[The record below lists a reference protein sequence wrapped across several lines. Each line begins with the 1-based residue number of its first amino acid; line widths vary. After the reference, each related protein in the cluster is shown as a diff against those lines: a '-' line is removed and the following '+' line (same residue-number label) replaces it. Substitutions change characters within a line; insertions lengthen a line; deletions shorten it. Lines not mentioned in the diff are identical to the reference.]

1 MTLELSQLTTSL
13 KVTKFG
19 YIKEVTRGAIPPSA
33 AFVSLNTEAFTP
45 TSTTNV
51 VEQPLL
57 GSPFIFKQPKTG
69 ERYRFA
75 LDFNLTDI
83 NFLEHCIN
91 TSGTRN
97 RDQSLAFS
105 VGQYM
110 NLSGTLVEHYYFA
123 KGAICDSVTISGT
136 NERIGVSSEWVP
148 LDVTIPAT
156 AHGITGTPTWAS
168 PSVAGFTGLSGGTNP
183 VVWNSVAQPTRSYS
197 VTVNNAVDEV
207 QLMGNA
213 TLDYSI
219 PTTHRNGVTLDIPY
233 TNSTLQSDVKA
244 GTPRTLKI
252 SLGTGVFLTFTDC
265 VLKEYDFPT
274 SATDTSA
281 LTVSYSGSAQKV
293 EVTAT

>member
-1 MTLELSQLTTSL
+1 MSSQLTTSL

-19 YIKEVTRGAIPPSA
+19 DVEEEDRGVIPDDP
-33 AFVSLNTEAFTP
+33 AFVSLNTESFNP
-45 TSTTNV
+45 STTVNV

-75 LDFNLTDI
+75 LEFGLTNIDFLQY
-83 NFLEHCIN
+83 CIN
-91 TSGTRN
+91 TTGAKN
-97 RDQSLAFS
+97 RDKSLTFS
-105 VGQYM
+105 VAQMM
-110 NLSGTLVEHYYFA
+110 NAAGTLVEHFYFA

-156 AHGITGTPTWAS
+156 VSGITGAPTWAV
-168 PSVAGFTGLSGGTNP
+168 PTVAGFTGLSGGTNP
-183 VVWNSVAQPTRSYS
+183 ISWNSLPQPTRSYS
-197 VTVNNAVDEV
+197 ITVNNAVDEV

-233 TNSTLQSDVKA
+233 VGSSIQADVKA
-244 GTPRTLKI
+244 STPRDLKI
-252 SLGTGVFLTFTDC
+252 SLGPGVFLTATDC

-281 LTVSYSGSAQKV
+281 LTVSYSGSARSV